1 MASMI
6 MSTFMSFF
14 PVWTTI
20 FVIVGLYIF
29 FFRIYV
35 PYDKYRQKKK
45 KEAKNSPQKQTPKK
59 SAPTVSDQK
68 QRDQLKALRKAGILS
83 EEEYQKKKRGM
94 H

>member
-6 MSTFMSFF
+6 MSAFMSFF

-29 FFRIYV
+29 FFGIYV
-35 PYDKYRQKKK
+35 PYDKYRQRKKE
-45 KEAKNSPQKQTPKK
+45 EAKNSPQKQTTQK
-59 SAPTVSDQK
+59 STPTVSDQK
-68 QRDQLKALRKAGILS
+68 QQLKALRKAGILS
-83 EEEYQKKKRGM
+83 EEEYQAKKREM

>member
-14 PVWTTI
+14 PVWTAI

-29 FFRIYV
+29 FFGIYV

-45 KEAKNSPQKQTPKK
+45 KEAKDSPQKQTTRKSSPTGSDKK
-59 SAPTVSDQK
+59 QI
-68 QRDQLKALRKAGILS
+68 DQLKALRKAGILS
-83 EEEYQKKKRGM
+83 EEEYQKKKREM

>member
-14 PVWTTI
+14 PVWTAI

-29 FFRIYV
+29 FFGIYV
-35 PYDKYRQKKK
+35 PYDKYKQKKK
-45 KEAKNSPQKQTPKK
+45 KEAKNSPQKQTTQK
-59 SAPTVSDQK
+59 STPTVSDKK
-68 QRDQLKALRKAGILS
+68 QIDQLKALRKAGILS
-83 EEEYQKKKRGM
+83 EEEYQEKKRGM

>member
-29 FFRIYV
+29 FFGIYV
-35 PYDKYRQKKK
+35 PYDKYKQKKK
-45 KEAKNSPQKQTPKK
+45 KEAKNSSQKQTIKK
-59 SAPTVSDQK
+59 STPTVSDQK
-68 QRDQLKALRKAGILS
+68 QQLKALRKAGILS
-83 EEEYQKKKRGM
+83 EEEYQEKKRRM

>member
-29 FFRIYV
+29 FFGIYV
-35 PYDKYRQKKK
+35 PYDKYRQRKK
-45 KEAKNSPQKQTPKK
+45 KEEKNSPQKQTNQKP
-59 SAPTVSDQK
+59 APTVSDQK
-68 QRDQLKALRKAGILS
+68 QQLKALRKAGILS
-83 EEEYQKKKRGM
+83 EEEYQKKKREM

>member
-29 FFRIYV
+29 FFGIYV
-35 PYDKYRQKKK
+35 PYDKYKQKKK
-45 KEAKNSPQKQTPKK
+45 KEAKNSPQKQTTKK
-59 SAPTVSDQK
+59 STLTVSDQK
-68 QRDQLKALRKAGILS
+68 QQLKALRKAGILS
-83 EEEYQKKKRGM
+83 EEEYQKKKREM

>member
-29 FFRIYV
+29 FFGIYV

-45 KEAKNSPQKQTPKK
+45 KEAKNSPQKQTTQK

>member
-14 PVWTTI
+14 PAWTTI

-29 FFRIYV
+29 FFWIYV
-35 PYDKYRQKKK
+35 PYDKYKQKKK
-45 KEAKNSPQKQTPKK
+45 KEAKNSPQKQTTQK
-59 SAPTVSDQK
+59 STPTVSDQK
-68 QRDQLKALRKAGILS
+68 QQLKALRKAGILS

>member
-1 MASMI
+1 

-29 FFRIYV
+29 FFGVYV
-35 PYDKYRQKKK
+35 PYDKYKQKKK
-45 KEAKNSPQKQTPKK
+45 KEAKDTPQKQTAKK
-59 SAPTVSDQK
+59 STPTVSDEK
-68 QRDQLKALRKAGILS
+68 QIDQLKALRKAGILS
-83 EEEYQKKKRGM
+83 EEEYQAKKREI